1 MKGMLTALAVC
12 LSLVLGSGTE
22 SLGKV
27 EMGPQKTVPLSR
39 TPLDIAASA
48 DGKRIFVLQEGG
60 GVQIYSV
67 SGELED
73 ELQVDAGSDRIAVS
87 PQGNLMFWSNG
98 GEKSLTLAT
107 LDYVREISTAGSP
120 YKGPADA
127 PVEVAVFSDFQ

>member
-1 MKGMLTALAVC
+1 MKRMLAALPVC
-12 LSLVLGSGTE
+12 LSLVLGSGAE

-27 EMGPQKTVPLSR
+27 EMGPQKTVPLNR
-39 TPLDIAASA
+39 APLDIAASA
-48 DGKRIFVLQEGG
+48 DGKRVFVLQEGG

-67 SGELED
+67 AGELED
-73 ELQVDAGSDRIAVS
+73 ELQIDAGSDRIAVS

-107 LDYVREISTAGSP
+107 LDYVRQINTAGAP
-120 YKGPADA
+120 FKGPADA